1 MLPFRFS
8 AIACFVLLC
17 TCALMAQDGQ
27 DTQVPLGD
35 VARTV
40 RAEKQDA
47 PQAPVI
53 DNENFSVMMDHAE
66 AERLNGK
73 PVFSIDPSG
82 KTFRMTSPDGSCSL
96 SFDANATALI
106 STPIVTSNLP
116 EDALLRVDGS
126 ATIHGDTIEVSVRNA
141 TDWELKEIVVGL
153 TVLNKQGPLV
163 LESANLLLPDGGI
176 TAKTPDTTLLYHL
189 KASAAPGTSTVFRG
203 TLDQDLPAGT
213 DWHWALVGARGI
225 PPASPSSI
233 NAISAASQLTPPP
246 AAGSPLLAVPQA
258 QPAAAASTLPQNAAS
273 TSQAQPA
280 PKAQSLP
287 ATTVVPAVT
296 PAASGTTSPHR

>member
-17 TCALMAQDGQ
+17 SCVLMAQDGQ

-203 TLDQDLPAGT
+203 TLDQEIPSGT

-225 PPASPSSI
+225 PPASPGSI

-246 AAGSPLLAVPQA
+246 ATGSPLLPVPQPQTASAVP
-258 QPAAAASTLPQNAAS
+258 TLPQNAAP
-273 TSQAQPA
+273 TPQVQPV

-287 ATTVVPAVT
+287 ATVPAVA
-296 PAASGTTSPHR
+296 PAASGTTPPHR